1 MRRIAACLLILL
13 CAAGEALEAQEAY
26 RAYTEAPR
34 LLLRPQRLRLLKR
47 ERERQSIRF
56 QQFDAYISND
66 QYVPENGFAY
76 SLAGKVYENKEHC
89 AAAANWLL
97 KPKNGD
103 LRQRALSLDWCAEML
118 PPASVAALRKSVEA
132 ETPAPSGIAS
142 LRDRV
147 FAALALT
154 DVKADWSEKIAKES
168 VEHWKKAIAPGIANG
183 RPVAKKELYP
193 LLELLHAVRDN
204 YDIDLRTD
212 AAQYFLDLPLVQMLS
227 YYPAPYPG
235 KDNEFRVSFFANDG
249 DPDLNLAVM
258 ERAAELSLVSF
269 DNNAE
274 LSQPLQG
281 WLLQDRYLMRG
292 PEGIPY
298 EFLWA
303 NPYQPGLTYHH
314 LPNSFHDKANGR
326 LLLRGGWEEEAR
338 YMCYFDGKLQLFE
351 DGVRKMVKLSSASEP
366 VEIGEATLIVGTKE
380 MLKPLQFALRG
391 EPRESWYVVG
401 LKANTVYDIEMDDN
415 ELREA
420 RTDAG
425 GILSLDFV
433 KEAPGVGVRLR
444 ESAYAKGASE

>member
-1 MRRIAACLLILL
+1 MRSFAACFFLLV
-13 CAAGEALEAQEAY
+13 CGVEAQDTY
-26 RAYTEAPR
+26 RAYTESPR

-89 AAAANWLL
+89 VAAANWLL

-103 LRQRALSLDWCAEML
+103 LRQRALSLDWCGEML
-118 PPASVAALRKSVEA
+118 PAATVAALRKSVEA
-132 ETPAPSGIAS
+132 ETPAPATITS
-142 LRDRV
+142 LRDRI
-147 FAALALT
+147 FAALAFT
-154 DVKADWSEKIAKES
+154 DFKPDWSEKVAKES
-168 VEHWKKAIAPGIANG
+168 VEHWKKVIAPRIASG
-183 RPVAKKELYP
+183 QAVAKKELYP
-193 LLELLHAVRDN
+193 LLELIHAVRDN
-204 YDIDLRTD
+204 FDIDLRTD
-212 AAQYFLDLPLVQMLS
+212 APQYFLDLPLVQMLS
-227 YYPAPYPG
+227 YYPAAYPG

-249 DPDLNLAVM
+249 DPDLGLALM
-258 ERAAELSLVSF
+258 ERAAELALVSY

-351 DGVRKMVKLSSASEP
+351 DGVRKMVKLSSSAEP

-380 MLKPLQFALRG
+380 MLKPLQFVLRG
-391 EPRESWYVVG
+391 DPRESWYVVG
-401 LKANTVYDIEMDDN
+401 LKANTVYDIEVDDN

-420 RTDAG
+420 KTDAG
-425 GILSLDFV
+425 GILSLDFQ
-433 KEAPGVGVRLR
+433 KEASGVGVRLR
-444 ESAYAKGASE
+444 ESLYAKGASE